1 MCWSCLQS
9 LTLPGCLA
17 SELFSQQTCKWIP
30 NGLFTY
36 ITLPCAPLQGPAPQ
50 TYQMSINLGC
60 SQTVG
65 VMTQF
70 REHFTSAAVL
80 YQPSVEQGRQRPER
94 SWWQPPLPGDKRA
107 EHRAKTGTSE
117 KMGKKEDRGYSTFPN
132 RHGYESEALP
142 PLVLIVEC

>member
-36 ITLPCAPLQGPAPQ
+36 ITLPRAPLQGRAPQ

-70 REHFTSAAVL
+70 REHFTSAGVL
-80 YQPSVEQGRQRPER
+80 HQPGVEQGRQRPER
-94 SWWQPPLPGDKRA
+94 SWWQPPLPGNIMA
-107 EHRAKTGTSE
+107 EHWAKTGTSE
-117 KMGKKEDRGYSTFPN
+117 ETGKKDYKNTGVI
-132 RHGYESEALP
+132 P
-142 PLVLIVEC
+142 PLPIAMVTKERLCRPWC